1 MGLLA
6 LPPRPGDAG
15 ACSPSA
21 RQETALMSLPSTP
34 TFVPRLETL
43 PLAQR
48 ALWPD
53 LARLSALGFVLYGG
67 TAIALRLGH
76 RASVDFDFFTDRP
89 LDKVALRTAFPFI
102 ARSIVLQ
109 DTPDTFTVLIPPT
122 TLAAPDHPDPNA
134 AGDAQPMQS
143 DEVKISFFG
152 GIGFGRVGVPEL
164 TTDRVAQVASRD
176 DLMAT
181 KLKVLLQRVEAKDYS
196 DIVALLTHGVPLD
209 RGLAAARLL
218 FGPAFQPSECLKAL
232 VYFQG
237 GDLDTLSLDSQ
248 RTLIDAAAAVG
259 PLPQIALMA
268 HTLALT
274 ADLR

>member
-1 MGLLA
+1 
-6 LPPRPGDAG
+6 
-15 ACSPSA
+15 
-21 RQETALMSLPSTP
+21 MSLPSTP

-53 LARLSALGFVLYGG
+53 LAGLSALGYVLYGG

-109 DTPDTFTVLIPPT
+109 DTPDSFTVLIPPV

-134 AGDAQPMQS
+134 AGGAQPVQS

-164 TTDRVAQVASRD
+164 TTDGVAQVASRD

-196 DIVALLTHGVPLD
+196 DIVALLTHGAPLD

-237 GDLDTLSLDSQ
+237 GDLDTLSLGSQ

>member
-1 MGLLA
+1 MS
-6 LPPRPGDAG
+6 PPP
-15 ACSPSA
+15 
-21 RQETALMSLPSTP
+21 MP

-53 LARLSALGFVLYGG
+53 LAALSALGYALYGG

-89 LDKVALRTAFPFI
+89 LDKAALRAACAFI
-102 ARSIVLQ
+102 AQSTVLQ
-109 DTPDTFTVLIPPT
+109 DTADTFTVLIPP
-122 TLAAPDHPDPNA
+122 ASFGAPDHPDPDE
-134 AGDAQPMQS
+134 AGDAEPMRH
-143 DEVKISFFG
+143 DEVKVSFFG

-164 TTDRVAQVASRD
+164 TADGVAQVASRD

-209 RGLAAARLL
+209 RGLAGARLL

-259 PLPQIALMA
+259 PLPQIALA
-268 HTLALT
+268 SHTLTLT
-274 ADLR
+274 ADPQ